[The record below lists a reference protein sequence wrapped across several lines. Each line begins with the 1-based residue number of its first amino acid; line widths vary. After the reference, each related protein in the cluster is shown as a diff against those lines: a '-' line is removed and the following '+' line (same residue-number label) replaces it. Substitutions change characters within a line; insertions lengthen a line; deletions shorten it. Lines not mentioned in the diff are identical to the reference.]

1 VLVNRGTGYRPVK
14 QTMEVSAGDQ
24 IMVKPKGEAH
34 LTYPDGCTV
43 LLRQGAVYIVTTQS
57 PCVNK
62 GNLYETPA
70 SLSADAVFAATAGV
84 SWCCSRARISRR
96 ALRAWLRA
104 VGVTPHATGTN
115 CSNAP
120 TARLALRVRERYDVY
135 LHCV

>member
-1 VLVNRGTGYRPVK
+1 VALSAAFAFTTSSFAATLSPGQGDVLVNRGTGYRPVK

-84 SWCCSRARISRR
+84 SLGMVLLSSKDKSAS
-96 ALRAWLRA
+96 
-104 VGVTPHATGTN
+104 P
-115 CSNAP
+115 
-120 TARLALRVRERYDVY
+120 
-135 LHCV
+135 